1 MNYRLL
7 LKSPNRRLQAFF
19 RTVLAT
25 AVATWS
31 TLAFSGEIHTAAM
44 SGNAEKTTALLA
56 GDPELVFSKDEHGWT
71 PLYFAAASGHKE
83 VVELL
88 IANKADVNAF
98 NQHFTPLHAAVLN
111 HHQDVADLLIASN
124 AQVTIFDA
132 AAGGYIEIAKA
143 QLKAN
148 PALATATDDSG
159 FTALHSAA
167 RNGHKDV
174 VELLLGYK
182 ADVKQKC

>member
-56 GDPELVFSKDEHGWT
+56 GDPELVFSKDEHGSHIPHFGSVIFRV
-71 PLYFAAASGHKE
+71 PLGE
-83 VVELL
+83 R
-88 IANKADVNAF
+88 
-98 NQHFTPLHAAVLN
+98 N
-111 HHQDVADLLIASN
+111 H
-124 AQVTIFDA
+124 
-132 AAGGYIEIAKA
+132 
-143 QLKAN
+143 
-148 PALATATDDSG
+148 
-159 FTALHSAA
+159 
-167 RNGHKDV
+167 
-174 VELLLGYK
+174 
-182 ADVKQKC
+182 